1 MNKFMGVLVELN
13 VDAKT
18 CQRPVKINVT
28 VNFYGYT
35 FKNIFHRSENFPLTG
50 SRIEGSGIEL
60 NVNANPY
67 NNKDLRL
74 EVSF

>member
-1 MNKFMGVLVELN
+1 MELK
-13 VDAKT
+13 VDSKT

-28 VNFYGYT
+28 VNFAGYT
-35 FKNIFHRSENFPLTG
+35 FKKIFLGSENFPLTG
-50 SRIEGSGIEL
+50 SRLEGYGIEL

-67 NNKDLRL
+67 NNKDLHL

>member
-1 MNKFMGVLVELN
+1 MNKFLGVLVELN

-28 VNFYGYT
+28 VNFYGYK
-35 FKNIFHRSENFPLTG
+35 FKKIFHGSENFLLTG
-50 SRIEGSGIEL
+50 SRLEGYGIEL
-60 NVNANPY
+60 NVNANPN
-67 NNKDLRL
+67 NNKDLHL